1 MLDETPKQAR
11 ASMNADNKAE
21 NKTESQKATE
31 LVAVSEL
38 LPPNLFLIP
47 VSHTTLFPG
56 MVVPLILPEGK
67 LSKTIEFVLE
77 GAGYVGVLLIQNPDE
92 KNVGVGPGAAMAA
105 AMGHTGE
112 SNIEYI
118 DTAVA
123 AEKFGQQT
131 LTNEKGE
138 RGGFLRYGIAA
149 KVLKKINLPD
159 NQISVLLSGLQRFE
173 LKQLASSEPHYV
185 GNVEY
190 LHDNIERGTEL
201 EALMRSALQQFKA
214 VSKDNPLISEEVKVA
229 LVNVDG
235 PGKLADFMA
244 SVLIRD
250 TDVYQDFIATHDV
263 QDRLHK
269 LLVLLKK
276 EQDVQAV
283 QRKIQDD
290 INEKVTEAQ
299 REYYLNEQLKSIQK
313 ELGRFTDE
321 RAKLTDKFKKRL
333 EGKSL
338 KPEVQQRLQEEI
350 DKLQNLHEQSSE
362 YSVSL
367 NYLDWATSLPW
378 GVRTAECHDLG
389 LARRVLEEDHFGLKE
404 VKERI
409 LEFLAVKKLKNNSS
423 GTILCLVGPPGT
435 GKTSLG
441 KSIARALNRK
451 FFRFSVGGMRDE
463 AEIKG
468 HRRTYVGAMPG
479 KLIQGLKRMGSQNP
493 VFLIDEIDKMGTGWA
508 SGGDPA
514 SALLELLDP
523 EQNSEFLDHYLDIP
537 FDCSDVFFIT
547 TANTLDS
554 IPRPLLDRM
563 EVIELHGYSD
573 GEKLHIT
580 KQYLLPKSL
589 EKNALKRNQ
598 IKVSDAAIRY
608 IASRY
613 ARESG
618 VRNLEKQLDRISRKV
633 AFKIATGK
641 ATHVDI
647 KEPKVVE
654 KFLGAPPFIPE
665 TAWKKPSVGVS
676 TGLAWTSH
684 GGEVLMVESVL
695 VPGKGGLVMT
705 GTLGQVMQES
715 ANLAYTLVRKQ
726 AKRLGLEERFFE
738 KNQLHLHVP
747 SGATPK
753 DGPSAGVTMVASMFS
768 LVGNIPLRP
777 GIAMTGE
784 VTLSGRVLPVGGIK
798 EKLLAAKRSGIF
810 TIVIPAAN
818 AKDLKEID
826 AETKAGLRIIKISK
840 VKDLLTLLFAKERV
854 LKRNTPRKLP
864 AKPVLK
870 TVVPLIR
877 KNGSL
882 VRTPLHS

>member
-1 MLDETPKQAR
+1 MKETPNSGPQAR
-11 ASMNADNKAE
+11 AASP
-21 NKTESQKATE
+21 SQPSSSTKGASN
-31 LVAVSEL
+31 LVTVSEL

-67 LSKTIEFVLE
+67 LSKTIEYVLE
-77 GAGYVGVLLIQNPDE
+77 GAGYVGVILIQPGDE
-92 KNVGVGPGAAMAA
+92 QAVAVGPGSAIAA
-105 AMGHTGE
+105 ALGRPEVAPQAG
-112 SNIEYI
+112 
-118 DTAVA
+118 AVPA
-123 AEKFGQQT
+123 GSAPAD
-131 LTNEKGE
+131 
-138 RGGFLRYGIAA
+138 RGNFLRYGIAA

-159 NQISVLLSGLQRFE
+159 NQVSVLLSGLERFE
-173 LKQLASSEPHYV
+173 LKNLVSSEPYYV
-185 GNVEY
+185 GNAEY
-190 LHDNIERGTEL
+190 LHDSIERGTEL
-201 EALMRSALQQFKA
+201 EALMRSALQQFKL

-250 TDVYQDFIATHDV
+250 SEVYQEFLSTTDVQA
-263 QDRLHK
+263 RLHM

-283 QRKIQDD
+283 QKKIQED
-290 INEKVTEAQ
+290 INDKVTEAQ

-321 RAKLTDKFKKRL
+321 RAKITDKFKKRL
-333 EGKSL
+333 EGKHL

-350 DKLQNLHEQSSE
+350 EKLQNLHEQSSE

-378 GVRTAECHDLG
+378 GVRSEENHDLKN
-389 LARRVLEEDHFGLKE
+389 ARRVLDADHFGLKD

-479 KLIQGLKRMGSQNP
+479 KLIQGLKRVGTQNP
-493 VFLIDEIDKMGTGWA
+493 VFLIDEIDKMGTSWA

-523 EQNSEFLDHYLDIP
+523 EQNPEFLDHYLDIS

-547 TANTLDS
+547 TANTLES

-563 EVIELHGYSD
+563 EVIELHGYTDS
-573 GEKLHIT
+573 EKMHIAR
-580 KQYLLPKSL
+580 QYLVPKSL
-589 EKNALKRNQ
+589 EKNALKKNQ
-598 IKVSDAAIRY
+598 AKINDSAIRF
-608 IASRY
+608 IAARY

-618 VRNLEKQLDRISRKV
+618 VRNLEKQMDRIFRKA

-641 ATHVDI
+641 AESVTVDDE
-647 KEPKVVE
+647 KLVE
-654 KFLGAPPFIPE
+654 KYLGPPPFIPE
-665 TAWKKPSVGVS
+665 TAWKTPSIGVA
-676 TGLAWTSH
+676 TGLAWTAY
-684 GGEVLMVESVL
+684 GGEVLMVETML

-705 GTLGQVMQES
+705 GTLGEVMKES
-715 ANLAYTLVRKQ
+715 ASIAYSLVRKQ
-726 AKRLGLEERFFE
+726 AEALKLEDSFFE
-738 KNQLHLHVP
+738 KNQIHMHVP
-747 SGATPK
+747 AGATPK
-753 DGPSAGVTMVASMFS
+753 DGPSAGVTLVASMYS
-768 LVGNIPLRP
+768 LISETPLKN

-810 TIVIPAAN
+810 TVIIPAAN

-826 AETKAGLRIIKISK
+826 AETKRGLK
-840 VKDLLTLLFAKERV
+840 VLKVAHVRDILRLLFPKPKVGVRPKLLPKP
-854 LKRNTPRKLP
+854 LKKS
-864 AKPVLK
+864 AAIGKA
-870 TVVPLIR
+870 
-877 KNGSL
+877 
-882 VRTPLHS
+882 LH